1 MKKAILAIM
10 VLGLCF
16 GLANAAM
23 AQEVTDSTTV
33 TVTVNEIET
42 LTVPDTV
49 AITLNTVDATD
60 PSKYATGTFKGTG
73 ENGLTYTHNSADPKK
88 ITATAVADTGNAD
101 NDITLAVAIGT
112 QTAQAIVTEGT
123 PTTGA
128 VDVWTEVP
136 AGSDTVDL
144 NWTADATLA
153 GTLAGSYGWTVEF
166 TLTDVE

>member
-49 AITLNTVDATD
+49 AITLGTVDTGD
-60 PSKYATGTFKGTG
+60 PSNYVTGTADAGG
-73 ENGLTYTHNSADPKK
+73 QLTYSHNSATNKK
-88 ITATAVADTGNAD
+88 ITATATGATGT
-101 NDITLAVAIGT
+101 DITLKVTVDDTTGAVAVVSGGT
-112 QTAQAIVTEGT
+112 PVTE
-123 PTTGA
+123 A

>member
-1 MKKAILAIM
+1 M

-49 AITLNTVDATD
+49 AITLGTVDTGD
-60 PSKYATGTFKGTG
+60 PSNYVTGTADAGG
-73 ENGLTYTHNSADPKK
+73 QLTYSHNSATNKK

-112 QTAQAIVTEGT
+112 QTAQEVVTAGT
-123 PTTGA
+123 VQA
-128 VDVWTEVP
+128 DVELWTNI
-136 AGSDTVDL
+136 AADSYTQDL
-144 NWTADATLA
+144 TWTADATIA
-153 GTLAGSYGWTVEF
+153 GTPASTTGYAFTVTF
-166 TLTDVE
+166 TTADVL

>member
-49 AITLNTVDATD
+49 AITLGTVDTGD
-60 PSKYATGTFKGTG
+60 PSNYVTGTADAGG
-73 ENGLTYTHNSADPKK
+73 QLTYSHNSATNKK
-88 ITATAVADTGNAD
+88 ITATAVADTGNAN
-101 NDITLAVAIGT
+101 NDITLAVAIG
-112 QTAQAIVTEGT
+112 QKAQAIVTEGS

-144 NWTADATLA
+144 NWTAAASLA